1 MDPRHRHRA
10 AATTQ
15 RSTTAAVAAAV
26 GGDAAG
32 GSHLPLASKLRQRAC
47 ESGRGGGG
55 GRDGTRARVRVRRW
69 CGDGDD
75 DGDASRRYPS
85 RLSMATST
93 TLAAAVS
100 EGAASSTAAGGD
112 GGGCSLMRPRTY
124 RRRAA
129 RRGLLT
135 ALAATVVALVARAV
149 AGAGA
154 VGVPA
159 VRDTPR
165 ALGLSPSGGAAT
177 PAGAVPVAGRQA
189 GATTTTLTVAATPT
203 PSPSPAEVVA
213 AIAATATVTTSSPST
228 VVLLQVN
235 GSVEHLLSAVLTL
248 PAPGLPLEDILF
260 GVTSTNVNVLPSL
273 AAMPSGAAAAAPS
286 SVMLSTRMHSSFA
299 NGNARVVNVTLV
311 ADFDAFVGMTDCS
324 LVASTTLPSEEHGSG
339 NGGAGIIPHSSGGGF
354 NTLEGGG
361 ASGGNTVLLGKV
373 TVTYVIVGISVYQHG
388 NSGSPGALVS
398 GDGHSLSLPYTAL
411 LPAGATGAADD
422 ATATANQLSLGVTIQ
437 FANGSSTTSSTSI
450 GGSGSQSSDR
460 GKGMTSQ
467 MGDVDASLVSWNAQ
481 VAHDAGT
488 CAMGASAV
496 ADGSADGGF
505 RLSPGCGF
513 GFFDTPSGEMQL
525 GLNLQPY
532 RAGPLVIGFTW
543 SALTASEAD
552 MMDEVWTSFV
562 TIDITGRPP
571 PVVTGVALGTPTMTG
586 SALAAGGFS
595 SAPTL
600 LRPSG
605 GEHLVYQLLNCEG
618 SVDRAVE
625 VMLGGSGA
633 EVGVDAV
640 GSAPGSRVTFL
651 EVPGSYTAV
660 GAPSFNQYVTC
671 ASVAGEG
678 KDLPWQLMVT
688 RPSSPGGSSSGP
700 METVAA
706 VLAPGVQAP
715 LSYDDRK
722 VSISG
727 MSPTGGAAEG
737 GATVTLS
744 GYFPNLQPTRGDG
757 VFFNAVRVPDQNII
771 SVGESTIQFSLPP
784 LSTFGRNTEYTV
796 TVHVAAEVSNG
807 IAFSYWSDR
816 TVAQLEVTGT
826 STRGDAYELGRCNT
840 ARFTVM
846 LQPMSSAESTIRW
859 SVHPRVAGSTASS
872 EVDLLA
878 TLAAER
884 ATADTL
890 VLESDEVPVGEY
902 NVHVTVAL
910 PTYNVTSTSL
920 LRRTDGLTVGVH
932 LHSPPVRAVTVPD
945 APLRVAALIDTP
957 GCFTPPAEGNDS
969 LVLKWTF
976 MGSTTEWSYR
986 ETEARAQ
993 ASSSEETP
1001 ARLGWEYVVPQTD
1014 LEYGRHP
1021 VTLHVSYAGASEVFG
1036 TATTVAVVSPSA
1048 LVARIRTGESSVSL
1062 NTRSSL
1068 VMVGNESYDPDVV
1081 DPAHRSEGLSYVWSC
1096 AVAETSTEDPFRTP
1110 TDESPAPALDACPL
1124 VFLPSTDAPAA
1135 WTVPPSAFEGLPSKI
1150 THVYYRLVVRK
1161 TSANAAVAD
1170 RTSSPAY
1177 LTVQVARDEELPAM
1191 TDFRLALRDKRGDPV
1206 DPAAV
1211 KYFDDVVVHVDSPT
1225 TGATWSYSL
1234 VSPLTEVAQFLAPSR
1249 LLAEHGYYRPDTLGT
1264 LGNRLPLGIRAGSLS
1279 ASTAYVVR
1287 VDMEAAGYAVKSTT
1301 ITLNTLERPSVVF
1314 PTPATMEGDTG
1325 TAFSAWAGPSFNDST
1340 FVIYFTLTD
1349 EQGERTCVGG
1359 CTGYPLVRFR
1369 VGLPGTYKLTAILYD
1384 AQGAAQLDAKTL
1396 ATPLVVTA
1404 APAADERMRADLLRS
1419 FRRGDDA
1426 SWTGLAKDVAFILS
1440 SQNSPAALSSLERM
1454 AAAHSRS
1461 LSDGTLNDGVM
1472 LAVMPDA
1479 GWGLS
1484 PNTLTVSG
1492 SRQQPEAN
1500 ATLTAADIVDP
1511 VAGTQTVVGPLA
1523 SDVSTTADAD
1533 ADTAAPATASAAA
1546 ESAPSAAA
1554 SAVQVQSFVSD
1565 TVYELIHGGNRLFCN
1580 SLPNTM
1586 HSEVCI
1592 SLVNTL
1598 ALQTCLSAEAVYS
1611 LSATVRC
1618 CADNVPLR
1626 TASKMDGLLSTA
1638 FNNLARLAENADC
1651 ASGSGRRR
1659 LLSEAGAPSQ
1669 IVPDIY
1675 DFIVHQAT
1683 SIVGVDKAAGFATRI
1698 HISPPDRVG
1707 DVRTLA
1713 ATPVTD
1719 MMPAVNGSGDSLTP
1733 FRNATLAA
1741 VAPLHHGVLAMA
1753 VAANR
1758 EQLPSLGVYGRNVG
1772 PSLSR
1777 EQANAAGT
1785 EGDDGEGGELMELK
1799 GLRGDGENNYF
1810 FMRPVCLDRIFGATG
1825 TKRLLFAYYH
1835 SPDFVVN
1842 SGIQDVPKYAKTT
1855 SGLFTT
1861 RIYEE
1866 DTSSKTTGKLRPL
1879 VVADNGPPCFCW
1891 RLPLTNVSAFE
1902 ETDKEIRPGV
1912 YTFTEL
1918 KKYGVD
1924 VAKGEA
1930 FHYWEDTV
1938 LLVGSSLSERWVEAC
1953 MTAPGLIGAAPT
1965 TRISGPLGFGTTV
1978 LAGFNSLTVAGIIV
1992 GVMVALVVCLVASW
2006 MVATRSTATAVLAP
2020 RGLGAGEVFVERD
2033 VWGRGTG
2040 VGGSAT
2046 PLGGPSPAAGGVA
2059 Q

>member
-1 MDPRHRHRA
+1 MAA
-10 AATTQ
+10 AATVAATET
-15 RSTTAAVAAAV
+15 SAGGASLTTA
-26 GGDAAG
+26 GSG
-32 GSHLPLASKLRQRAC
+32 GSNCRP
-47 ESGRGGGG
+47 G
-55 GRDGTRARVRVRRW
+55 
-69 CGDGDD
+69 
-75 DGDASRRYPS
+75 
-85 RLSMATST
+85 
-93 TLAAAVS
+93 
-100 EGAASSTAAGGD
+100 
-112 GGGCSLMRPRTY
+112 RPRTCL
-124 RRRAA
+124 RWPA
-129 RRGLLT
+129 RCGLLT
-135 ALAATVVALVARAV
+135 ALAATAVALLVRSAV
-149 AGAGA
+149 GAGG
-154 VGVPA
+154 VGAPA
-159 VRDTPR
+159 HGGSPL
-165 ALGLSPSGGAAT
+165 ALGLLAPGGAAA
-177 PAGAVPVAGRQA
+177 PAEAVPVVGHQA
-189 GATTTTLTVAATPT
+189 GATALTTSASATPTPT
-203 PSPSPAEVVA
+203 PSPSEVVA
-213 AIAATATVTTSSPST
+213 AIAAAATVTTSSPST

-248 PAPGLPLEDILF
+248 PSPGLPLRDIRF
-260 GVTSTNVNVLPSL
+260 GVTSTNVNVLPAL
-273 AAMPSGAAAAAPS
+273 AATPSGTAAALS

-299 NGNARVVNVTLV
+299 NGNARVVNVTLA
-311 ADFDAFVGMTDCS
+311 ADFDAFVGMTDVS
-324 LVASTTLPSEEHGSG
+324 LVASTTLPSDEHGSG
-339 NGGAGIIPHSSGGGF
+339 SGGSGIIPLSAGGDI
-354 NTLEGGG
+354 NTLEGGS
-361 ASGGNTVLLGKV
+361 ASEGNTVQLGKV
-373 TVTYVIVGISVYQHG
+373 TVTYVIVGISVYEKG
-388 NSGSPGALVS
+388 SNGSPGALVS

-411 LPAGATGAADD
+411 LPAGAKGAADG
-422 ATATANQLSLGVTIQ
+422 ATATPNQLSLGVTVQ
-437 FANGSSTTSSTSI
+437 FANGSSTTTSSSV
-450 GGSGSQSSDR
+450 GGSGLQSST
-460 GKGMTSQ
+460 GSGGMTSQ
-467 MGDVDASLVSWNAQ
+467 MGDVDASLMSWNAQ
-481 VAHDAGT
+481 VAHDSAT
-488 CAMGASAV
+488 CAMGTSAV
-496 ADGSADGGF
+496 ADDGAGGGF
-505 RLSPGCGF
+505 RLTPGCGF
-513 GFFDTPSGEMQL
+513 GFYDTPSGEMHL
-525 GLNLQPY
+525 GLDLQPY
-532 RAGPLVIGFTW
+532 RTGPLVIGFTW

-571 PVVTGVALGTPTMTG
+571 PVITGVAPGTPAMTG
-586 SALAAGGFS
+586 SALASGSFS
-595 SAPTL
+595 SASTL

-605 GEHLVYQLLNCEG
+605 GEQLVYQLFNTEG

-625 VMLGGSGA
+625 VMLNGSSA
-633 EVGVDAV
+633 EVGVAGAV
-640 GSAPGSRVTFL
+640 GSSSGTRVTFL
-651 EVPGSYTAV
+651 EVPGSYVSA

-671 ASVAGEG
+671 MSVAGEG
-678 KDLPWQLMVT
+678 KDVPWQLMIT
-688 RPSSPGGSSSGP
+688 RPSSAGGSSSGP
-700 METVAA
+700 LETVAA

-715 LSYDDRK
+715 LNYDDRK
-722 VSISG
+722 VFISG
-727 MSPTGGAAEG
+727 VSPTGAAAEG
-737 GATVTLS
+737 GVTVTLS
-744 GYFPNLQPTRGDG
+744 GYFPDLQATRGDG
-757 VFFNAVRVPDQNII
+757 VFFNAVRVPARYII
-771 SVGESTIQFSLPP
+771 TISESVIQFSLPP
-784 LSTFGRNTEYTV
+784 LSTFGRNTEYSV

-807 IAFSYWSDR
+807 ITFSYWSDR

-846 LQPMSSAESTIRW
+846 LQPISTASSSIRW

-878 TLAAER
+878 TLPAER

-902 NVHVTVAL
+902 NVHVTVTL

-920 LRRTDGLTVGVH
+920 LRRTDGLAVGVY
-932 LHSPPVRAVTVPD
+932 LHTPPVRAVTVPD

-976 MGSTTEWSYR
+976 MGRTTEWSYR

-1014 LEYGRHP
+1014 LEYGRHA
-1021 VTLHVSYAGASEVFG
+1021 VILHVSYAGASEVFG

-1068 VMVGNESYDPDVV
+1068 TMVGNQSYDPDVV
-1081 DPAHRSEGLSYVWSC
+1081 PPADGSAGLSYVWSC
-1096 AVAETSTEDPFRTP
+1096 VVAESSTDDPFRTP

-1135 WTVPPSAFEGLPSKI
+1135 WTVPPSAFEGLQSKA
-1150 THVYYRLVVRK
+1150 THVYYRLVVHK

-1177 LTVQVARDEELPAM
+1177 LTVRVARDEELPAM
-1191 TDFRLALRDKRGDPV
+1191 TDFRLALQDKRGDPV
-1206 DPAAV
+1206 DPTSV
-1211 KYFDDVVVHVDSPT
+1211 KYFDDVVMHVDSPT
-1225 TGATWSYSL
+1225 AGATWSYSL

-1264 LGNRLPLGIRAGSLS
+1264 LGNRLPLGIRAGSLA

-1287 VDMEAAGYAVKSTT
+1287 VDMEAAGYAVKSST
-1301 ITLNTLERPSVVF
+1301 ITLSTLERPSVVF

-1325 TAFSAWAGPSFNDST
+1325 TEFSAWAEPSFNDSS

-1349 EQGERTCVGG
+1349 EQGESTCVGG

-1369 VGLPGTYKLTAILYD
+1369 VGLAGTYKLTAVLYD

-1396 ATPLVVTA
+1396 TTPLVVTA
-1404 APAADERMRADLLRS
+1404 APAADEQMRADLLRS
-1419 FRRGDDA
+1419 FHRGDDA
-1426 SWTGLAKDVAFILS
+1426 SWTGLAKDVALILS
-1440 SQNSPAALSSLERM
+1440 SRDSPAALSSLERM

-1461 LSDGTLNDGVM
+1461 QNNGML

-1484 PNTLTVSG
+1484 PNTISVSG
-1492 SRQQPEAN
+1492 SRQQLEAN
-1500 ATLTAADIVDP
+1500 STLTAADTINP
-1511 VAGTQTVVGPLA
+1511 VAGTQTVVAPVA
-1523 SDVSTTADAD
+1523 SDDSLSTATD
-1533 ADTAAPATASAAA
+1533 ADTAAPSTAAGAATAPAG
-1546 ESAPSAAA
+1546 AA
-1554 SAVQVQSFVSD
+1554 SALQVQSFVSD

-1586 HSEVCI
+1586 HSELCM

-1598 ALQTCLSAEAVYS
+1598 ALQTCLSADAVYS
-1611 LSATVRC
+1611 LGATVRC

-1626 TASKMDGLLSTA
+1626 TAGKMDGLLSTA
-1638 FNNLARLAENADC
+1638 FNNLARLAENAEC

-1659 LLSEAGAPSQ
+1659 LMSEVGAPSQ

-1683 SIVGVDKAAGFATRI
+1683 SIVGVDKAAGFATLI
-1698 HISPPDRVG
+1698 HISPPDRAG
-1707 DVRTLA
+1707 GVRSGTTFPAA
-1713 ATPVTD
+1713 AT
-1719 MMPAVNGSGDSLTP
+1719 NGSVDSLVTV
-1733 FRNATLAA
+1733 RNATAA
-1741 VAPLHHGVLAMA
+1741 PVAPLHHGVLAMA

-1758 EQLPSLGVYGRNVG
+1758 EQLPSLGVYGSNTG

-1777 EQANAAGT
+1777 EQANAATSDGGRQAD
-1785 EGDDGEGGELMELK
+1785 EGEGGEVMELK
-1799 GLRGDGENNYF
+1799 GLRGEGENNYF

-1825 TKRLLFAYYH
+1825 TKRLLFSYYQ
-1835 SPDFVVN
+1835 SPDFVVS
-1842 SGIQDVPKYAKTT
+1842 SGIQDMPKYAKTT

-1866 DTSSKTTGKLRPL
+1866 DTSSKTSGKLRPL
-1879 VVADNGPPCFCW
+1879 AVADNGPPCFCW
-1891 RLPLTNVSAFE
+1891 RLPLTNLSAFE
-1902 ETDKEIRPGV
+1902 ETDEEIRPGV

-1938 LLVGSSLSERWVEAC
+1938 LLVGSSMSERWVEAC
-1953 MTAPGLIGAAPT
+1953 MTTPGLIGAAPT

-1992 GVMVALVVCLVASW
+1992 GVMVALVVSLVASW
-2006 MVATRSTATAVLAP
+2006 MVATRSAATAVLPP
-2020 RGLGAGEVFVERD
+2020 RGLGPGEVFVERD

-2040 VGGSAT
+2040 IGGDAT
-2046 PLGGPSPAAGGVA
+2046 PVGGPSPGAGGVA